1 MYGLNNPYRYID
13 LGAAIAYASA
23 PDIANAPES
32 SSTATYQSHGAR
44 NIALGAA
51 NGGTVGVAIKATGA
65 SLLSKK
71 VVDRARV
78 RHHTSVEGAKAIKR
92 TGAINPSRGGG
103 VHVETMPFKSPKTA
117 SAETGAFGKG
127 AYIEF
132 NAPRKII
139 QTNVGPRN
147 TGVIPTTRPLSIKT
161 AKPKIKRV
169 N

>member
-1 MYGLNNPYRYID
+1 MVPDILMNDQAGFLPLIRYEWLIP
-13 LGAAIAYASA
+13 S
-23 PDIANAPES
+23 DIANAPES

-117 SAETGAFGKG
+117 SAKTGAFGKG

-139 QTNVGPRN
+139 QKMLDQEILV
-147 TGVIPTTRPLSIKT
+147 
-161 AKPKIKRV
+161 
-169 N
+169 